1 MLCTLH
7 YQPVTYLSQPLAS
20 KPVKVKMKLK
30 TSDSA
35 LYTQI
40 LAMFLEQTGNLKCAL
55 NEG

>member
-55 NEG
+55 KK